1 MTRKNELSIV
11 TVFTWFSNVVDTQQL
26 KLGDIGLLMHIV
38 KNLNRNFWKPLKM
51 SVYKIAKSS
60 GSDDRTIRGAL
71 KRLAEKNIIIQRDG
85 EKISRIENPAEYFS
99 TKKFKTNDSTSYFSI
114 IQKNNEIF
122 IGLESEETYFAK
134 STNGNK
140 QPERTEQP
148 AETAA
153 NPPGSPERNG
163 TAAKVKS
170 LADFM

>member
-99 TKKFKTNDSTSYFSI
+99 TKKFK
-114 IQKNNEIF
+114 
-122 IGLESEETYFAK
+122 
-134 STNGNK
+134 
-140 QPERTEQP
+140 
-148 AETAA
+148 
-153 NPPGSPERNG
+153 
-163 TAAKVKS
+163 KV
-170 LADFM
+170 